1 MIKKIFSILILLFFL
16 NHCEYKPIYSDLGN
30 KSDFELNIINIEG
43 DNEMNN
49 LVSSGIKK
57 YSKKSSNKIYDISI
71 ETKYIRENLIKN
83 KKGETTTYLLINEI
97 NFYVTNKEIDKNYKF
112 SETIKTKSNNN
123 QFEFKKYE
131 RSVKSNFINSK
142 INELILKLSSLE

>member
-1 MIKKIFSILILLFFL
+1 MIKKIFSISILLFFL
-16 NHCEYKPIYSDLGN
+16 NHCEYKPIYSDLDS
-30 KSDFELNIINIEG
+30 KADFKLNIINIEG
-43 DNEMNN
+43 DSEMNS
-49 LVSSGIKK
+49 LVSASIKK
-57 YSKKSSNKIYDISI
+57 YSEKSSSEIYDISI
-71 ETKYIRENLIKN
+71 ETKYKRENLIKN

-131 RSVKSNFINSK
+131 GSIKSNFINSK
-142 INELILKLSSLE
+142 INELILKLSSL